1 MFSYLL
7 YYFRHWS
14 TIKNFLNKPS
24 WVIRWTRYNVWE
36 TNMTFDL
43 KLWPM
48 NLNINR
54 HQIITE
60 EGLSCTRF
68 EASETMN
75 FLSYPFR
82 NDLWPWPD
90 DMNITRD
97 QHCNKDYLP
106 TTFKASEANRSS
118 NLLVY
123 LLHNARVYVQADIH
137 THRPTYQPT
146 DKNVQSGMPSFFETP
161 REGPGG

>member
-7 YYFRHWS
+7 FYFRHWS
-14 TIKNFLNKPS
+14 TIKYFLDKPS
-24 WVIRWTRYNVWE
+24 WVIRWTSYNAWE
-36 TNMTFDL
+36 TKMTFDL
-43 KLWPM
+43 KLWPI

-60 EGLSCTRF
+60 DYLYQIWSFWDHE
-68 EASETMN
+68 

-82 NDLWPWPD
+82 KVWDTNITFDLD
-90 DMNITRD
+90 LNITRD

-118 NLLVY
+118 ILLVY
-123 LLHNARVYVQADIH
+123 LLHNARVYGQADIH

-146 DKNVQSGMPSFFETP
+146 DKNVQSGMPSFFE
-161 REGPGG
+161 RG